1 MNKRLTKIS
10 KYLSFVLKHHPEAIG
25 IRLDPYGYVNIEELV
40 KNANASGKSITTELV
55 YQVVAESEEQRFSLS
70 DDRLRIR
77 AT

>member
-25 IRLDPYGYVNIEELV
+25 IRLDPYGYANIEELV

>member
-25 IRLDPYGYVNIEELV
+25 IRLDPYGYASVEELV

>member
-40 KNANASGKSITTELV
+40 ENANASGKSITTELV

>member
-10 KYLSFVLKHHPEAIG
+10 KYLSFVLKHHPETIG